1 MSNLK
6 LEAGGYYYL
15 LKAGVQE
22 PETPLTAAAAAA
34 ARTAAGRAAAA
45 TPRREGGAL
54 GGAQGGAQG
63 GTLGSAQGSIQGGN
77 QERPRVCTCKACGV
91 ERDRDDFSARQWRNT
106 QPTCRACRPAGRCAD
121 GTWSGQ
127 ASVSEAEVAA
137 VATPRATLPCSST
150 MGLVS

>member
-45 TPRREGGAL
+45 TPCRE
-54 GGAQGGAQG
+54 GGAQGGAQSSTQG
-63 GTLGSAQGSIQGGN
+63 GAQGGA

-121 GTWSGQ
+121 GTWSVQ
-127 ASVSEAEVAA
+127 ASASEAEVAA
-137 VATPRATLPCSST
+137 VATQPCSST
-150 MGLVS
+150 MVTMGLVS